1 MKCNGVRADF
11 DDTCAFVE
19 QSPSE
24 FAELPRGYL
33 KYSAWGR
40 NLMYF
45 FFSVDLDAENHV
57 LQIGTQIEGEIARV
71 NVDRLDNTLGGIKTS
86 MIKINVEGL
95 ETEVIRGKD
104 LTFKSLSVMVV
115 LIELNRSVQ

>member
-1 MKCNGVRADF
+1 
-11 DDTCAFVE
+11 
-19 QSPSE
+19 
-24 FAELPRGYL
+24 
-33 KYSAWGR
+33 
-40 NLMYF
+40 MYF

-115 LIELNRSVQ
+115 LIELNRSVQWYFSEKVIRNSLMTVVLLNIAMTRLNLVLKQLHAIV